1 MANDAVTSNFPT
13 MGEAGIPHSVVNLS
27 GDRSP
32 YTMVQPRDAGGAT
45 HSDVPG
51 TGTKRQRSATLIRE
65 ANGPRPNS
73 IPLATRWPAN
83 AACATEIQR
92 NVVPV
97 PSAIGDRD
105 FWAKR
110 AEGRAI

>member
-1 MANDAVTSNFPT
+1 MESVTSNFQT
-13 MGEAGIPHSVVNLS
+13 MGESGIPHSVVNMS
-27 GDRSP
+27 GQKSP
-32 YTMVQPRDAGGAT
+32 YTLAQPRDAGGAT

-51 TGTKRQRSATLIRE
+51 VGTKANRSATLIRE

-73 IPLATRWPAN
+73 IPLATRWPPN
-83 AACATEIQR
+83 AACAHDVQR

-97 PSAIGDRD
+97 PSALGNRD

-110 AEGRAI
+110 AEGPVI

>member
-1 MANDAVTSNFPT
+1 MADNVTSNFAT
-13 MGEAGIPHSVVNLS
+13 VGEAGYHQVVNLS

-32 YTMVQPRDAGGAT
+32 YTIAVPRDKGGARQ
-45 HSDVPG
+45 SAVPG
-51 TGTKRQRSATLIRE
+51 EGAGAPSRSASMIRE
-65 ANGPRPNS
+65 ANGPRPNT

-83 AACATEIQR
+83 AACALEIQR

-97 PSAIGDRD
+97 ASALGNRD

-110 AEGRAI
+110 AEGPVI